1 MSLKEIVNVSISR
14 ETKSVSRAGFG
25 TILILGP
32 NGNFTGQ
39 TQEFTAVDSSM
50 AAMLVGG
57 SGAPEY
63 KAAQAIFS
71 QNPSV
76 VKIKIGQ
83 ILGTRSLTDNAGTW
97 SAGGSISCKV
107 NGVLV
112 TQNFSTDKATTLT
125 AFAVKLAAADGVATA
140 TYTDGTHIILI
151 TPDAGVP
158 LAITEITLAGTTG
171 TLVAPILSAT
181 ATASFTDSLDAI
193 VESDDDW
200 YGLCIVSRT
209 IANQEDVAEWTETKR
224 KIFAI
229 ASADADIVDTTDSGD
244 TTTIAAIIK
253 ANAYTRSFVVALSSA
268 GTEYPDAATLGK
280 LLPYDPGTYTM
291 KFKTLAGITVDYLT
305 ATQST
310 NARDKHA
317 NTYEEVGAV
326 NILQEGTVGEG
337 EYLDVIIFIDWLQ
350 ARITEG
356 VYQPLVNNLKIP
368 YTEIGMAAIKGE
380 IEKVLK
386 IGVARGGISDYA
398 QDSDKNQIGGYTVT
412 LPAFEDIT
420 TADKAARLL
429 TGVKFTAWLAGAIH
443 AVEIAGVVTL

>member
-1 MSLKEIVNVSISR
+1 MSLQEIVNVTISR
-14 ETKSVSRAGFG
+14 ETKSVSRVGFG

-32 NGNFTGQ
+32 NGNFSSLS
-39 TQEFTAVDSSM
+39 QEFTGVDSAM
-50 AAMLVGG
+50 ASALVGG
-57 SGAPEY
+57 SNAPEY

-76 VKIKIGQ
+76 VKVKIGQ
-83 ILGTRSLTDNAGTW
+83 ILGTRTLTDNAGTW
-97 SAGGSISCKV
+97 TGGGSISCKV

-112 TQNFSTDKATTLT
+112 SQNFSTDKNTSLD
-125 AFAVKLAAADGVATA
+125 AFAVKLAAAVGIGTA
-140 TYTDGTHIILI
+140 VYTSGTHTILM
-151 TPDAGVP
+151 TPETGVP
-158 LAITEITLAGTTG
+158 VAITEVTVTGITG

-181 ATASFTDSLDAI
+181 ATEDIVDSLDEI

-200 YGLCIVSRT
+200 YGLCIVSRDKT
-209 IANQEDVAEWTETKR
+209 KQTDVAEWTEAKR
-224 KIFAI
+224 KVFAI
-229 ASADADIVDTTDSGD
+229 ASADADIVDTTDAGD

-253 ANAYTRSFVVALSSA
+253 ARAYTRSFVVFSTSA
-268 GTEYPDAATLGK
+268 ATEYPDAATLGR

-291 KFKTLAGITVDYLT
+291 KFKTLAGITVDALT

-310 NARDKHA
+310 NARAKHA
-317 NTYEEVGAV
+317 NTYEEIGAV
-326 NILQEGTVGEG
+326 NILREGTTGEG
-337 EYLDVIIFIDWLQ
+337 EFFDVIVFIDWLQ

-386 IGVARGGISDYA
+386 IGTERGGISDYA
-398 QDSDKNQIGGYTVT
+398 QDSNKNQIGGFVVT
-412 LPAFEDIT
+412 LPAYADIT

-429 TGVKFTAWLAGAIH
+429 SGVKFTAWLAGAIH
-443 AVEIAGVVTL
+443 AVSINGVVTL